1 MAREG
6 ADITIVYLPEEH
18 EDAEMTKKS
27 VEAEKQQCLLIPG
40 DLMDNVTC
48 KKAVD
53 EHVKKSVFPTPS
65 ALMACLTLA
74 IGTEPSTS
82 S

>member
-6 ADITIVYLPEEH
+6 ADITIVYLPDEQ

-27 VEAEKQQCLLIPG
+27 VEAEKQQCLLVPG
-40 DLMDNVTC
+40 DLMDNATC

-53 EHVKKSVFPTPS
+53 EHVKKSVVSTPKDNKG
-65 ALMACLTLA
+65 
-74 IGTEPSTS
+74 IPN
-82 S
+82 